1 MSQGFVATKRVDQ
14 TVAKRLRRFLN
25 LTDFQRYA
33 KRKLPA
39 PLYEYYSGAA
49 ENGTSYQA
57 NFDGFKGIELRPRV
71 LVDVSKRTARTSL
84 FGRDYR
90 IPVGISPMGLSGLA
104 TYEGDL
110 VLAKAAAAEDIPMV
124 LSATS
129 LMPLERVADEGGAKW
144 FQAYLPGE
152 PDRIL
157 AMLDRVE
164 RAGYETFVLT
174 VDLPVP
180 ANRENNERAGFSIPL
195 RPSLRLALDGLMH
208 PHWTM
213 NTFLRTNARGIAHF
227 ENMDAFRGPPILSRD
242 LVRSIGARDQLNW
255 KHVELIRARWKG
267 SFVLKGIMNVG
278 DAMRAQ
284 ATGVDGI
291 VISNHGGR
299 QLDGATSPI
308 TVLPEIAAK
317 VDDLVLMIDGGVRR
331 GTDVLKC
338 LALGADFVFVG
349 RPFLFSAIAG
359 IDGVRHAIQ
368 LLAREID
375 RDMAM
380 LGAREV
386 GEIGPW
392 ALGIE
397 GN

>member
-1 MSQGFVATKRVDQ
+1 
-14 TVAKRLRRFLN
+14 
-25 LTDFQRYA
+25 
-33 KRKLPA
+33 
-39 PLYEYYSGAA
+39 
-49 ENGTSYQA
+49 
-57 NFDGFKGIELRPRV
+57 
-71 LVDVSKRTARTSL
+71 
-84 FGRDYR
+84 
-90 IPVGISPMGLSGLA
+90 MGLSGLA

-208 PHWTM
+208 PDWTM

-284 ATGVDGI
+284 ASGVDGI